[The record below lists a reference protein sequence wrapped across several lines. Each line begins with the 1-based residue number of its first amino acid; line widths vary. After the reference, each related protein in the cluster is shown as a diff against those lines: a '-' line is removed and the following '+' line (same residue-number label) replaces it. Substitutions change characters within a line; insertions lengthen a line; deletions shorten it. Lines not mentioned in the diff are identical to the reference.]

1 MSKHYVYKIVRD
13 EDPMNPRENDNLGT
27 MYCAHRRYN
36 LGDKQIA
43 GDGIALKIGL
53 IEEYEPGFADRLEFK
68 FGTWFPNK
76 EDQREQ
82 DRLRL
87 AYIDRHFDEHY
98 LSLDLYL
105 YDHSGLR
112 MNTCGFSC
120 PWDSGQVGIIAIA
133 KERVRQEY
141 GWKKITKAR
150 QAKILEYL
158 NNEVKEY
165 DQYLSGDVH
174 GFILYE
180 VPDHLIEEYMDDPE
194 YDLQEVVEFLDLSEC
209 EEVESLYG
217 FYDKKACEDQ
227 AKDCL
232 RSWEETYYAR
242 VAREAG
248 QLDFDLPL
256 AA

>member
-1 MSKHYVYKIVRD
+1 MSKHYVYKIVADD
-13 EDPMNPRENDNLGT
+13 EPENPRDDDNLGA
-27 MYCAHRRYN
+27 MYCAHRRYS
-36 LGDKQIA
+36 LGDHQVA
-43 GDGIALKIGL
+43 GDGIALKIEL
-53 IEEYEPGFADRLEFK
+53 VEKYEPGFTDRLEFK

-98 LSLDLYL
+98 LSLNLYL

-133 KERVRQEY
+133 KEKVRQEY
-141 GWKKITKAR
+141 GWKKLTKAR

-158 NNEVKEY
+158 DNEVKEY

-180 VPDHLIEEYMDDPE
+180 VPDHIIEEYLDDPE

-217 FYDKKACEDQ
+217 FYSKEECEAQ

-232 RSWEETYYAR
+232 KTWEETYYAR

-248 QLDFDLPL
+248 QLDLPL